1 MSYLKE
7 TKEELKKVSW
17 PSRDTVMMVT
27 LAVILISVIVGYFL
41 GLFDAL
47 FAKGLLKI
55 LNK

>member
-1 MSYLKE
+1 MSYLSE
-7 TKEELKKVSW
+7 TKEELKKVTW

-47 FAKGLLKI
+47 GSGDAGQV
-55 LNK
+55 